1 MIEDTKLNIFRNLLY
16 IHRQGL
22 EKILNRLDATDRN
35 YMYHLNRFHLIND
48 LIAQSEYLLLSDMTE
63 LKQWL
68 VTPIWAT
75 DNETLESN
83 LDTHLQEVYKL
94 ELSED
99 ELTEIVEN
107 LRSGVPLVDSY
118 DF

>member
-1 MIEDTKLNIFRNLLY
+1 MIEDTKLNIFRNYLY
-16 IHRQGL
+16 IHRQGI
-22 EKILNRLDATDRN
+22 ERLLDKDN
-35 YMYHLNRFHLIND
+35 EHYLWHLNRFNLIND
-48 LIAQSEYLLLSDMTE
+48 MIAQSEYLLLSDMTE

-75 DNETLESN
+75 DNETLEAN